1 VFEPI
6 ATFDISCAAFHVY
19 NDLVDFRRS
28 LLRFRR
34 NALRCRRN
42 ADHRGLILKTL

>member
-1 VFEPI
+1 
-6 ATFDISCAAFHVY
+6 VY